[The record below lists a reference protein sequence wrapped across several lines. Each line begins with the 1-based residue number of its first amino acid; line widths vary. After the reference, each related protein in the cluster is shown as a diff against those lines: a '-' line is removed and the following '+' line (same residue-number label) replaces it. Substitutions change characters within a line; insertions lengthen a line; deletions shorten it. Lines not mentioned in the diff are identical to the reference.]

1 MPVHNLDIANY
12 FREMADLLDIQGA
25 NQYRVRAYRNAA
37 RNIQVM
43 RKNLRDIADDK
54 EALKKLPGI
63 GEDLAKKIQ
72 VIVKTG
78 ELPQLDKLKA
88 ELPAGLLE
96 MLDIEGL
103 GPKRVK
109 QLYQELGI
117 ENKAELM
124 LAAQDG
130 RIQKL
135 EGFGE
140 KIENN
145 ILQRLKAGVSQEER
159 TLRIEAQQVVE
170 PYLAYLKKSHLIR
183 KLAVAG
189 SYRRKKE
196 TVGDIDL
203 LAVGK
208 DGEKIGQLFV
218 DYEDVQRIL
227 NQGETKSSV
236 VLKSGLQVDLR
247 VVAEK
252 SFGAALQYFT
262 GSRNHNIALRQIAM
276 DQGYKLN
283 EYGLFKKGKQEKF
296 AAGESEEEIYKKLG
310 LDWMPPELRE
320 SRGEIEAAQEKRLPS
335 LVTMDEI
342 KGDLQMHTTASD
354 GRSSLKEMAQAAIEL
369 GYEYIAISDH
379 SQNLKV
385 AHGLDK
391 KRFRRQFKQ
400 IDEFNQSQDKIRVLK
415 AAEVDILKDG
425 SLDLDEEILS
435 EFDLVLCSIHSH
447 FNLSEEEQTKRVLT
461 AMQSPYFH
469 IFAHPT
475 GRLLNAREAYELD
488 MDRVM
493 RAAKE
498 NGVILEV
505 NAQPTRLD
513 LDDVMVQKAIE
524 MGIKISLGTDAHST
538 EELEYMQLGVDQARR
553 GWAETADVVNTLG
566 WEELPGVVRGR

>member
-1 MPVHNLDIANY
+1 
-12 FREMADLLDIQGA
+12 
-25 NQYRVRAYRNAA
+25 
-37 RNIQVM
+37 
-43 RKNLRDIADDK
+43 
-54 EALKKLPGI
+54 
-63 GEDLAKKIQ
+63 
-72 VIVKTG
+72 
-78 ELPQLDKLKA
+78 
-88 ELPAGLLE
+88 
-96 MLDIEGL
+96 
-103 GPKRVK
+103 
-109 QLYQELGI
+109 
-117 ENKAELM
+117 M

-130 RIQKL
+130 RISKL

-159 TLRIEAQQVVE
+159 TLRIEAQQVIE
-170 PYLAYLKKSHLIR
+170 PYLAYLKKSDLIA

-196 TVGDIDL
+196 TVGDVDL
-203 LAVGK
+203 LAVGQEGK
-208 DGEKIGQLFV
+208 QIGQLFV
-218 DYEDVQRIL
+218 DYEDVERIL

-296 AAGESEEEIYKKLG
+296 TAGESEEEIYKKLG

-335 LVTMDEI
+335 LVTMNEI
-342 KGDLQMHTTASD
+342 KSDLQMHTTASD

>member
-37 RNIQVM
+37 RNIQTM
-43 RKNLRDIADDK
+43 RQNLRDMADDK

-72 VIVKTG
+72 VIVETG

-130 RIQKL
+130 RISKL

-159 TLRIEAQQVVE
+159 TLRIEAQQVIE
-170 PYLAYLKKSHLIR
+170 PYLAYLKKSDLIA

-196 TVGDIDL
+196 TVGDVDL
-203 LAVGK
+203 LAVGQEGK
-208 DGEKIGQLFV
+208 QIGQLFV
-218 DYEDVQRIL
+218 DYEDVERIL

-247 VVAEK
+247 VVAKK

-283 EYGLFKKGKQEKF
+283 EYGLFKKGQQEKF
-296 AAGESEEEIYKKLG
+296 AAGEDEKEIYKKLG
-310 LDWMPPELRE
+310 LDWIPPELRE

-335 LVTMDEI
+335 LVIMDQI
-342 KGDLQMHTTASD
+342 RGDLQMHTTESD

-369 GYEYIAISDH
+369 GYEYIAITDH

-391 KRFRRQFKQ
+391 KRYRQQFKQ
-400 IDEFNQSQDKIRVLK
+400 IDEFNQAQDKIKVLK

-425 SLDLDEEILS
+425 SLDLDAEILS

-475 GRLLNAREAYELD
+475 GRLINARSPYELD
-488 MDRVM
+488 MEQVM
-493 RAAKE
+493 QAAKE
-498 NGVILEV
+498 HGVILEV

-513 LDDVMVQKAIE
+513 LDDVMVQKAVE
-524 MGIKISLGTDAHST
+524 MGIRLSLGTDAHST

-553 GWAETADVVNTLG
+553 GWAKTADVVNTLG
-566 WEELPGVVRGR
+566 WEELLGVVRGR